1 MVLPPPL
8 PPRMNLTSSRIKYGA
23 IAVAV
28 IMLLTAAVPPLSLA
42 WVTSVRDADLRVE
55 ARLRALRQVQELLI
69 DAETGQR
76 GFVITGLEEFLQ
88 PYHAAIATLP
98 AVLDQLPERFPD
110 ATPRERE
117 LIQSVLGNARQRLE
131 GLSKNV
137 QLRRTAGFEAVQPII
152 STAEGKHHSDAVRA
166 AVTELAGLQEA
177 LHTALADDL
186 QGKIR
191 SAILFSLAS
200 TLLTAVL
207 LLYLARL
214 MRRAVRREERLAA
227 EAQGTS
233 LALENGMQALRR
245 RNEEISELGEM
256 SRVLQTEM
264 PLAEAVAISQVFCA
278 RLLPDVSG
286 ALYLGDVSGES
297 LERMAGWGTDSP
309 QANGFAKQDCWGLR
323 RRQSHRQEAG
333 SALRC
338 QHCGEPRAGWLDAC
352 LPLIAHG
359 GELGLM
365 HLRLDETVPDRE
377 ALLSLAQTLCE
388 QVALSLSNA
397 KLRHE
402 LREQSLRDPLTG
414 LHNRRFMEEMLRKE
428 LQRAARNGTPVSLVM
443 VDLDHFKQINDRHG
457 HAAGDA
463 VLRATGKLLA
473 RSLRASDAACRY
485 GGEEFVLILSNC
497 NKAQAAH
504 KADQIR
510 EALLGLVIT
519 DSGQPLQ
526 VTASFGVA
534 SSDEVDD
541 DALLLH
547 EAADGAV
554 YEAKRRGRNCVVVAE
569 MRPRQQPQATTG

>member
-286 ALYLGDVSGES
+286 ALPGRRLGRVPG
-297 LERMAGWGTDSP
+297 
-309 QANGFAKQDCWGLR
+309 
-323 RRQSHRQEAG
+323 
-333 SALRC
+333 
-338 QHCGEPRAGWLDAC
+338 
-352 LPLIAHG
+352 AHG
-359 GELGLM
+359 RLGHGLAAGQR
-365 HLRLDETVPDRE
+365 LRQ
-377 ALLSLAQTLCE
+377 AGLLGPAPPP
-388 QVALSLSNA
+388 VA
-397 KLRHE
+397 
-402 LREQSLRDPLTG
+402 PPG
-414 LHNRRFMEEMLRKE
+414 GW
-428 LQRAARNGTPVSLVM
+428 QRAALP
-443 VDLDHFKQINDRHG
+443 
-457 HAAGDA
+457 A
-463 VLRATGKLLA
+463 LRRAPRRLA
-473 RSLRASDAACRY
+473 RRL
-485 GGEEFVLILSNC
+485 
-497 NKAQAAH
+497 
-504 KADQIR
+504 
-510 EALLGLVIT
+510 
-519 DSGQPLQ
+519 P
-526 VTASFGVA
+526 
-534 SSDEVDD
+534 
-541 DALLLH
+541 
-547 EAADGAV
+547 AAD
-554 YEAKRRGRNCVVVAE
+554 RPWRG
-569 MRPRQQPQATTG
+569 TGPDASAPGRDGT